1 MPFKDRTK
9 EASPLEVEIKKVCA
23 RLGFCFAGLELY
35 LGAGQGSIQ
44 RAVSMAKGYPAY
56 ALMRNV
62 LLTLF
67 EYGATTAEK
76 ERLFTLYMTERR
88 DFDFIRMLTRADTAE
103 IVAEVTKFA
112 KCRKA
117 FSRPPK
123 EPPLCLFDRKSI
135 SADMKRRV
143 TEARVKH
150 EKENEK

>member
-9 EASPLEVEIKKVCA
+9 EASPLEVEIKKACA

-76 ERLFTLYMTERR
+76 ERLFTLYMSERR
-88 DFDFIRMLTRADTAE
+88 DFDFIRMVTRADTAE

-117 FSRPPK
+117 FTRPPK

-135 SADMKRRV
+135 SGDMKRRV
-143 TEARVKH
+143 SEARVKH

>member
-67 EYGATTAEK
+67 EFGATSGEK
-76 ERLFTLYMTERR
+76 ERLFILYMNERR
-88 DFDFIRMLTRADTAE
+88 DFDFIRMLTRANTTE
-103 IVAEVTKFA
+103 VVEEVTKFA

-123 EPPLCLFDRKSI
+123 APPMCLFDRKGLSVV
-135 SADMKRRV
+135 MKRRV
-143 TEARVKH
+143 TEAR
-150 EKENEK
+150 EKLGQVSL

>member
-35 LGAGQGSIQ
+35 LEAGQGSIQ

-103 IVAEVTKFA
+103 IVEEVTKFA

-123 EPPLCLFDRKSI
+123 DPPMCLFDRKGI
-135 SADMKRRV
+135 SAVMKRRV
-143 TEARVKH
+143 TEAR
-150 EKENEK
+150 EKLGQVSL

>member
-67 EYGATTAEK
+67 EYGATLSEQALLLSLYLSFRRAVLNDATVLCGLLIKEIEK
-76 ERLFTLYMTERR
+76 
-88 DFDFIRMLTRADTAE
+88 
-103 IVAEVTKFA
+103 K
-112 KCRKA
+112 
-117 FSRPPK
+117 
-123 EPPLCLFDRKSI
+123 
-135 SADMKRRV
+135 
-143 TEARVKH
+143 
-150 EKENEK
+150 